1 MLAINAATLS
11 PMRNNR
17 ATLWLIAA
25 SLLAILI
32 IAAIVLTWSAPA
44 PAPAAL
50 PNPNGYVAFLEA
62 AASVQKNTSDFP
74 QMSQEELRT
83 LVEGNTNALQTA
95 RSGLGE
101 KAQVPVEYS
110 VPYIE
115 NHLPALAGIKLLA
128 QAFLAEGKLAEMDHR
143 PCDAAKSYL
152 DAIRLGIEC
161 RRGGVLIDG
170 LVGIAVESMGASQL
184 QKLVATLDSKCCRAL
199 AHELETLDA
208 QKPTWEQ
215 TLEQEHYWS
224 RRTFPGLQYRLVEL
238 LTWNS
243 SRAAKVKAQQ
253 RFKTQQMKTRKLLIG
268 LAARAYE
275 SENAHRPAGIS
286 DLVPAYLKAIPQ
298 DPSTG
303 TNFSYLP

>member
-1 MLAINAATLS
+1 
-11 PMRNNR
+11 MRNNR
-17 ATLWLIAA
+17 ATLWLITA
-25 SLLAILI
+25 SILAILI
-32 IAAIVLTWSAPA
+32 IAAVVLTWSAPPPT
-44 PAPAAL
+44 PAPL
-50 PNPNGYVAFLEA
+50 PNPNGYVALLQA
-62 AASVQKNTSDFP
+62 AACVQKNTSDFP
-74 QMSQEELRT
+74 QMNQGDLLT
-83 LVEGNTNALQTA
+83 LVDGNTNALQMA
-95 RSGLGE
+95 RSGFGQ
-101 KAQVPVEYS
+101 KSQVPVEFS

-128 QAFLAEGKLAEMDHR
+128 QAFLAEGKLAEMDRR

-184 QKLVATLDSKCCRAL
+184 QTLVANLDGKCCREL

-224 RRTFPGLQYRLVEL
+224 RRTFPGLQYRFAEL
-238 LTWNS
+238 WTWNS
-243 SRAAKVKAQQ
+243 TRAAKVKVQQ
-253 RFKTQQMKTRKLLIG
+253 RFKTQQMKTRKLLIT

-275 SENAHRPAGIS
+275 LENVHRPANIS
-286 DLVPAYLKAIPQ
+286 DLLPAYLKAIPQ

-303 TNFSYLP
+303 TNFSW

>member
-25 SLLAILI
+25 SLLAIVI
-32 IAAIVLTWSAPA
+32 IAALVLSGSAPA

-62 AASVQKNTSDFP
+62 AADVQKNTSDFP
-74 QMSQEELRT
+74 QMNQDALRT
-83 LVEGNTNALQTA
+83 LVEGNTNALQMA
-95 RSGLGE
+95 RSGFAE
-101 KAQVPVEYS
+101 RAQVPVEYS
-110 VPYIE
+110 LPYLQKR
-115 NHLPALAGIKLLA
+115 LPELAGLKLLA

-152 DAIRLGIEC
+152 DAIHLGIEC

-170 LVGIAVESMGASQL
+170 LVGIAVESMGTSQL
-184 QKLVATLDSKCCRAL
+184 QTLAATIDGKCCREL

-208 QKPTWEQ
+208 NQPTWEQ

-224 RRTFPGLQYRLVEL
+224 RRTFPGLQYRLAEL
-238 LTWNS
+238 MAWNS
-243 SRAAKVKAQQ
+243 TRGAKAKAQQ
-253 RFKTQQMKTRKLLIG
+253 RFKTAQTKMRRLLIT

-275 SENAHRPAGIS
+275 LENTHRPASLS
-286 DLVPAYLKAIPQ
+286 DLVPTYLKAIPQ

-303 TNFSYLP
+303 TNFPYPP